1 MAHLCGQTKT
11 IKMNQPPNL
20 NYTNNK
26 SSKIIGFLLIAG
38 AIGVFIPYTILT
50 MTFEY
55 PDILRQD
62 AGTILTKFHEGGSSL
77 IFTWWA
83 FAILGLPL
91 LFAYQLIGQKLES
104 NSGFI
109 KPVTTIGVISI
120 IVQLIGLL
128 RWVFVVP
135 VIANSYVTGDASA
148 KEAAKIAFQTVH
160 QFGGV
165 LLGEH
170 IGQLF
175 TIAWTIMIS
184 VVFIKSN
191 YFPKW
196 VSWFG
201 IIASVIYLIAQA
213 ELFATVIPGFPVWD
227 MAGFIGST
235 LWLVWLII
243 IGITFIRRKT
253 N

>member
-1 MAHLCGQTKT
+1 M
-11 IKMNQPPNL
+11 
-20 NYTNNK
+20 K
-26 SSKIIGFLLIAG
+26 SEKKIGWLLIIG

-62 AGTILTKFHEGGSSL
+62 TGVILTKFHNGGNGL

-91 LFAYQLIGQKLES
+91 LIAYIKIGQLFENKIS
-104 NSGFI
+104 FI
-109 KPVTTIGVISI
+109 KWATTLGIISG
-120 IVQLIGLL
+120 IVQIIGLL

-135 VIANSYVTGDASA
+135 VIASNYTKATDPIIKEIAINS
-148 KEAAKIAFQTVH
+148 FQTIH

-170 IGQLF
+170 LGQLF
-175 TIAWTIMIS
+175 TITWTIMIS
-184 VVFIKSN
+184 IAFIRFKT
-191 YFPKW
+191 FPNW
-196 VSWFG
+196 INVLG
-201 IIASVIYLIAQA
+201 IASSVIYFFAQA
-213 ELFATVIPGFPVWD
+213 DLFATVIPGFPVWGI
-227 MAGFIGST
+227 AGFAGST

-243 IGITFIRRKT
+243 VGVMFVRSKNIRQSEA
-253 N
+253 

>member
-1 MAHLCGQTKT
+1 M
-11 IKMNQPPNL
+11 
-20 NYTNNK
+20 K
-26 SSKIIGFLLIAG
+26 SEKKIGLLLIAG
-38 AIGVFIPYTILT
+38 AVGVFIPYAILT

-62 AGTILTKFHEGGSSL
+62 TGVILTKFHDGGSSL

-91 LFAYQLIGQKLES
+91 LIAYIKIGQQFENRIS
-104 NSGFI
+104 FI
-109 KPVTTIGVISI
+109 RWVTLLGVISG
-120 IVQLIGLL
+120 IVQIIGLL

-135 VIANSYVTGDASA
+135 VISNNYTMATDPIFKEIAKNS
-148 KEAAKIAFQTVH
+148 FQIIH

-170 IGQLF
+170 LGQLF
-175 TIAWTIMIS
+175 TIIWTIMMSIA
-184 VVFIKSN
+184 FIKLKF
-191 YFPKW
+191 FPTW
-196 VSWFG
+196 VSWLG
-201 IIASVIYLIAQA
+201 IISSIIYFLAQA
-213 ELFATVIPGFPVWD
+213 DLFATVIPGFPVWA

-243 IGITFIRRKT
+243 LGVMFIKSKS
-253 N
+253 